1 MEGRGY
7 EAGGYGWWASMTD
20 LDDLHRLR
28 QQVESALEYSGGT
41 HTFDDIAQAVSE
53 KRFQVW
59 PGIKSVVVTE
69 IIVYPRIKN
78 LHYFLA
84 GGDLDELKLMRPYI
98 ERWGKSLGCTR
109 VTLAGRQ
116 GWAKTFLRDEGY
128 EPKWFILSKDI

>member
-1 MEGRGY
+1 V
-7 EAGGYGWWASMTD
+7 TD
-20 LDDLHRLR
+20 IEDLHRLR

-41 HTFDDIAQAVSE
+41 HTFDDIAQAVTE
-53 KRFQVW
+53 NRFQVW
-59 PGIKSVVVTE
+59 PGINSVVVTE

-109 VTLAGRQ
+109 VTLAGRK
-116 GWAKTFLRDEGY
+116 GWSKTFLRDEGY